1 MNVFPVTTKNE
12 LQKFINLPYYLY
24 KDDPVWIPPLRD
36 EIAGQFNSVRNPFL
50 DHCRYQLFLLVEN
63 GETIGRIAAFI
74 DDLAVDFWQEKV
86 GLFGYFESPAD
97 EKAAE
102 MLMESAYIWLKTNGM
117 QKMRGPWSFVSQEWG
132 SVIEGY
138 SPSPVVMSPYN
149 PPYYNS
155 HYESFG
161 LRKVKDLLVYQI
173 DSSQNYQIPERILT
187 MTEKIRNRYAI
198 NTRILN
204 MKNLDQDVEKIIALS
219 NASLIKNWGYSPVT
233 DAEVRAMVK
242 DLKQIIQP
250 KGVIFAEDQQGNAVG
265 FAIAIPDI
273 NVLLKG
279 LNGRLL
285 PFGWLKLLRGI
296 PRLTQYRMFALG
308 VIPAYQG
315 KGIDSLLYRALYDSI
330 YSQDMKMEINY
341 VLEDND
347 PMNNA
352 IIKLGAKPYR
362 RYRVYQ
368 KDISTSND

>member
-1 MNVFPVTTKNE
+1 MNVFPVNTKKE
-12 LQKFINLPYYLY
+12 LQKFINLPYSLY
-24 KDDPVWIPPLRD
+24 RDDPVWIPPLRD

-50 DHCRYQLFLLVEN
+50 NHCRNQLFLLVEKD
-63 GETIGRIAAFI
+63 EIIGRIAAFI
-74 DDLAVDFWQEKV
+74 DDLAIDFWQEQV

-97 EKAAE
+97 YKPAE
-102 MLMESAYIWLKTNGM
+102 ILLESAFHWLKTNGM

-155 HYESFG
+155 HYEAFG
-161 LRKVKDLLVYQI
+161 LKKVKDLLVYQI

-198 NTRILN
+198 DTRILN
-204 MKNLDQDVEKIIALS
+204 MKNLDQDIEKIIALS
-219 NASLIKNWGYSPVT
+219 NESLIRNWGYSPVT
-233 DAEVRAMVK
+233 DTEVRAMVN

-250 KGVIFAEDQQGNAVG
+250 KGVIFAEDSKGNAVG

-362 RYRVYQ
+362 RYRVYE
-368 KDISTSND
+368 KDISSSDD